1 MLSSMSH
8 KIAARYECDGKEV
21 PRVLWRVRYT
31 GQSLKA
37 RAKPAFK
44 TKKQFK
50 RAVEL
55 HLNWSNRIPTPFV
68 ALFGTREH
76 AVNWAKSHFELGYDD
91 VFLLKIDA
99 SKLGPIFQVRYLVQ
113 DSDIHTLLPESIGS
127 ESLKARS
134 RPSFK
139 STSELKTTVELHLK
153 WCNCEP
159 IPFVS
164 LLANEDHAMS
174 WSQCLLEH
182 GYHDVFVVEIN
193 SSRLLS
199 LFWVQELVNHQ
210 GVATNLPPAW
220 RKKFQP
226 ASIEFSTTKARHSQ
240 LEETQF
246 SKPTLNA
253 EFKTA
258 VQDHLDWYNRQPTPF
273 VSTFADY
280 QHALNWANRLIDNG
294 RARQVMI
301 LELDAFKRGWLFSV
315 LKNGHITTH
324 LPENMYQDEYLVL
337 SSISS
342 QSIISK
348 IVVSRRDLIESSSDE
363 DEQASDSDDLG
374 VNFAACQTK
383 KQLEVLDWTSM
394 ETDCTKTEWT
404 TLFEDLRDFTNQ
416 EEAAVSIVL
425 DDVSALKWQFGD
437 AAVLDFVRCCKT
449 LTHENNVSVMEAG
462 DLVHFPAIADMATV
476 VLSTKPLSTGYSKDI
491 HGTTNGKLPIRRS
504 DIELTTVCIALG
516 RMRCLTEVELLKQL
530 PTHPNIVGFREAFW
544 MQHLDETQQL
554 LVLVLELADGGD
566 LEQYLR
572 GSSIKEEEARRIF
585 LQIAQGVNHLHRHRV
600 IHRDL
605 KSGNVFLFGSG
616 RVVLGDFGTSKLLP
630 TTAGADQFLEAQGL
644 TSTVVGSPLFMSP
657 ELLEG
662 ESHGFATDIW
672 SLGCVL
678 YEMLSGGKPAFCA
691 PSYPAVVFRITQ
703 GEYDP
708 LDTTLV
714 SSEARDLVDK
724 ILRKDPKNRPNIT
737 EVLQLPWLQAP
748 NTRNEG
754 SPADHLPA
762 KGVITA
768 TNCQETIAG
777 QQEMNSDVLES
788 SILKPTTSVAQSNTP
803 PAAPIVNK
811 IVEVSPPPVPQ
822 TLDEQPPPPP
832 ILPSKANF
840 STVSSIPFKHHHLQ
854 HHRQT
859 IPELEI
865 RGVHITGTARH
876 NSANSILKS

>member
-1 MLSSMSH
+1 MRTQDLPT
-8 KIAARYECDGKEV
+8 KPRDG
-21 PRVLWRVRYT
+21 Y
-31 GQSLKA
+31 
-37 RAKPAFK
+37 
-44 TKKQFK
+44 KQLAHIG
-50 RAVEL
+50 R
-55 HLNWSNRIPTPFV
+55 
-68 ALFGTREH
+68 GTY
-76 AVNWAKSHFELGYDD
+76 GD
-91 VFLLKIDA
+91 VFLCE
-99 SKLGPIFQVRYLVQ
+99 
-113 DSDIHTLLPESIGS
+113 H
-127 ESLKARS
+127 
-134 RPSFK
+134 
-139 STSELKTTVELHLK
+139 VETGDRVCVK
-153 WCNCEP
+153 
-159 IPFVS
+159 
-164 LLANEDHAMS
+164 
-174 WSQCLLEH
+174 
-182 GYHDVFVVEIN
+182 
-193 SSRLLS
+193 
-199 LFWVQELVNHQ
+199 
-210 GVATNLPPAW
+210 
-220 RKKFQP
+220 
-226 ASIEFSTTKARHSQ
+226 
-240 LEETQF
+240 ETD
-246 SKPTLNA
+246 L
-253 EFKTA
+253 
-258 VQDHLDWYNRQPTPF
+258 
-273 VSTFADY
+273 TF
-280 QHALNWANRLIDNG
+280 L
-294 RARQVMI
+294 
-301 LELDAFKRGWLFSV
+301 
-315 LKNGHITTH
+315 
-324 LPENMYQDEYLVL
+324 
-337 SSISS
+337 
-342 QSIISK
+342 
-348 IVVSRRDLIESSSDE
+348 SSDE
-363 DEQASDSDDLG
+363 
-374 VNFAACQTK
+374 
-383 KQLEVLDWTSM
+383 
-394 ETDCTKTEWT
+394 
-404 TLFEDLRDFTNQ
+404 
-416 EEAAVSIVL
+416 
-425 DDVSALKWQFGD
+425 
-437 AAVLDFVRCCKT
+437 
-449 LTHENNVSVMEAG
+449 
-462 DLVHFPAIADMATV
+462 
-476 VLSTKPLSTGYSKDI
+476 
-491 HGTTNGKLPIRRS
+491 
-504 DIELTTVCIALG
+504 
-516 RMRCLTEVELLKQL
+516 RMRCFTEVELLKQL

-724 ILRKDPKNRPNIT
+724 ILRKDPKNRPNIS

-777 QQEMNSDVLES
+777 QQDMNSDVLES
-788 SILKPTTSVAQSNTP
+788 SILKHTTLVAQSNTP

-822 TLDEQPPPPP
+822 TVKAKLPTRQVDNSSRKRREADRFRGRVASPLIRLDEQPPPPP

>member
-113 DSDIHTLLPESIGS
+113 DSDIHTLLPESMYNDEFLVLRKITRRKQESAWTPTFQFARPTVSLGINS
-127 ESLKARS
+127 EALSLQRNGFDCHNRESLRDD
-134 RPSFK
+134 
-139 STSELKTTVELHLK
+139 
-153 WCNCEP
+153 
-159 IPFVS
+159 
-164 LLANEDHAMS
+164 ED
-174 WSQCLLEH
+174 
-182 GYHDVFVVEIN
+182 V
-193 SSRLLS
+193 
-199 LFWVQELVNHQ
+199 
-210 GVATNLPPAW
+210 
-220 RKKFQP
+220 
-226 ASIEFSTTKARHSQ
+226 
-240 LEETQF
+240 
-246 SKPTLNA
+246 
-253 EFKTA
+253 
-258 VQDHLDWYNRQPTPF
+258 
-273 VSTFADY
+273 
-280 QHALNWANRLIDNG
+280 
-294 RARQVMI
+294 
-301 LELDAFKRGWLFSV
+301 
-315 LKNGHITTH
+315 TH
-324 LPENMYQDEYLVL
+324 LGR
-337 SSISS
+337 
-342 QSIISK
+342 
-348 IVVSRRDLIESSSDE
+348 VSHVKR
-363 DEQASDSDDLG
+363 AG

-383 KQLEVLDWTSM
+383 KQLELLDWTSM

-449 LTHENNVSVMEAG
+449 LTHENNVSVTEAG

-491 HGTTNGKLPIRRS
+491 HGTLPIRRS

-703 GEYDP
+703 GKYDP

-768 TNCQETIAG
+768 MNCQETIAG

-788 SILKPTTSVAQSNTP
+788 SILKPTTLVAQSNTP
-803 PAAPIVNK
+803 PAAPVVNK
-811 IVEVSPPPVPQ
+811 IEEVSPPPVPQ

-859 IPELEI
+859 IPGLEI

-876 NSANSILKS
+876 NSAYSIPKS